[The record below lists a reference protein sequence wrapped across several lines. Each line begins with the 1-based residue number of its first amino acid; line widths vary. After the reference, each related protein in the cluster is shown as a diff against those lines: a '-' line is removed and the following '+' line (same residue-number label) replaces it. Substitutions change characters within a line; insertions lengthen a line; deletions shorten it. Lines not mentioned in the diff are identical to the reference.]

1 MKDDSWKIANSVAVS
16 AGGFFAYR
24 LCAALVAR
32 KLIEEDLAVE
42 ILTLTATDVRA
53 STVGT
58 DAEPLGDA
66 VGNSY
71 EQAAAWLLGRLG
83 RLS

>member
-1 MKDDSWKIANSVAVS
+1 MTDESWKIANSVAVS

-24 LCAALVAR
+24 LCSALVAR

-42 ILTLTATDVRA
+42 ILTQTARDVRA
-53 STVGT
+53 STLGGE
-58 DAEPLGDA
+58 AEPLGDA
-66 VGNSY
+66 VATSY
-71 EQAAAWLLGRLG
+71 EQGAAWLLGRLG